1 MASPMSMGPP
11 PQAVQDL
18 PIGDTVKAAYSS
30 VLGGFPGFVRV
41 ALVPLA
47 MSILLYGLQLALRG
61 STAVTIVVELL
72 LLVPYTLFAVA
83 WHRIVLLGQATP
95 APMVP
100 VWQSRH
106 WRFLGYTLIMTAI
119 SYGFAAPYV
128 PLLSP
133 LATGGSTVSLWQPLL
148 LMFLLLFGTYVVL
161 RLSFVFP
168 AVAVDESYRFADS
181 WRHTKNQGLRL
192 MAAMFLTLLP
202 AMAGVMIILQF
213 LMNVVPPNMDSGTSV
228 VPNAGDSAAFG
239 PVAQAIELVLRYIL
253 IALSLSVLST
263 AFRTCT
269 GWVPDL
275 PGPPL
280 APLSGRPPEDGQ
292 DT

>member
-1 MASPMSMGPP
+1 MSVGPP

-18 PIGDTVKAAYSS
+18 PIGDTVKAAYVS
-30 VLGGFPGFVRV
+30 VLGGFAGLVRV

-61 STAVTIVVELL
+61 STAVTVLVELL
-72 LLVPYTLFAVA
+72 LLVPYTLFAVS
-83 WHRIVLLGQATP
+83 WHRTVLLGQAATP
-95 APMVP
+95 TPMVP
-100 VWQSRH
+100 VWQNRH
-106 WRFLGYTLIMTAI
+106 WRFLGYTLIVTAI
-119 SYGFAAPYV
+119 SYGFTLLYGPFVAPIATDGSA
-128 PLLSP
+128 PSP
-133 LATGGSTVSLWQPLL
+133 WLGLL
-148 LMFLLLFGTYVVL
+148 LMFMLLFGTYVVL

-181 WRHTKNQGLRL
+181 WRHTKGQGLRL
-192 MAAMFLTLLP
+192 MAAMFLALLP
-202 AMAGVMIILQF
+202 AMAGIMIILQF
-213 LMNVVPPNMDSGTSV
+213 LLNVMGPLSGPATSME
-228 VPNAGDSAAFG
+228 PGADGSFIMG
-239 PVAQAIELVLRYIL
+239 PTAQLIDLVLRYLL
-253 IALSLSVLST
+253 IALSLSVIST

-280 APLSGRPPEDGQ
+280 APLTGGGPDDDQ

>member
-1 MASPMSMGPP
+1 MSMGPP

-18 PIGDTVKAAYSS
+18 PIGDTVKAAYGS
-30 VLGGFPGFVRV
+30 VLSGFPGLVRV

-61 STAVTIVVELL
+61 STVVAILVELL
-72 LLVPYTLFAVA
+72 LLVPYTLFAVS
-83 WHRIVLLGQATP
+83 WHRTVLLGQA
-95 APMVP
+95 APPMPMAP

-106 WRFLGYTLIMTAI
+106 WRFLGYTLIVTAI
-119 SYGFAAPYV
+119 SYGFTLLYGPFVAPIV
-128 PLLSP
+128 TDGSAPSP
-133 LATGGSTVSLWQPLL
+133 WLGLL
-148 LMFLLLFGTYVVL
+148 LMFMLLFGTYVVL

-181 WRHTKNQGLRL
+181 WRHTKGQGLRL
-192 MAAMFLTLLP
+192 MAAMFLALLP
-202 AMAGVMIILQF
+202 AMAGIMIILQF
-213 LMNVVPPNMDSGTSV
+213 LLNVMGPLSGPATSMDPGADGSFTM
-228 VPNAGDSAAFG
+228 G
-239 PVAQAIELVLRYIL
+239 PTAQLIDLVLRYLL
-253 IALSLSVLST
+253 IALSLGVIST
-263 AFRTCT
+263 AFKTCT

-280 APLSGRPPEDGQ
+280 TPLPGEAFDDDQ